1 MNSSN
6 HITVMSFYAKHR
18 RTGCYKIGSYSF
30 AQLESSGHFVV
41 LIQHII
47 SLQKIYYKYIFFQ
60 ICHILL
66 QNWTSKKVW
75 SNWWNTS
82 MIYMKDWATWFVLN
96 CFGFCGSVWN
106 YLEWPW
112 LFCLMIGPIWSLYL
126 PLQSWFISVM
136 PFIGIIW
143 VEELRPKDESW
154 LKNSTKNVITIFPA
168 HFHKIGKRLGS
179 NSNFEKKGMYIVII
193 LYPIFNT

>member
-1 MNSSN
+1 MLQNWFLFIRPVRIFRSFGSFNSTYN
-6 HITVMSFYAKHR
+6 FFTKNI
-18 RTGCYKIGSYSF
+18 
-30 AQLESSGHFVV
+30 
-41 LIQHII
+41 
-47 SLQKIYYKYIFFQ
+47 YKYIFFQ
-60 ICHILL
+60 ICHILP

-112 LFCLMIGPIWSLYL
+112 PFCLMTGPIWSLYL
-126 PLQSWFISVM
+126 PLQLWFISVM

-143 VEELRPKDESW
+143 VEELRPKDEFW
-154 LKNSTKNVITIFPA
+154 LKNSTKNVITIFRLI
-168 HFHKIGKRLGS
+168 FIIHKIGKRLGS
-179 NSNFEKKGMYIVII
+179 NFEKKYVVVCVVVI
-193 LYPIFNT
+193 LYPIFDT